1 MNMNMNMKW
10 VTWDQAA
17 ITALLCL
24 AVAMLSRRLPPTKW
38 RARIVSVAVS
48 GSSIILGA
56 MGEIPLRAAKC
67 EEAIASGAELE
78 QASNFADEG
87 TSPSSDT
94 RASAD
99 YRRHLAKV
107 LVFDALTEAKQRS

>member
-1 MNMNMNMKW
+1 
-10 VTWDQAA
+10 VLTEIHIPYAQEPTWSYQKFTSRSQDW
-17 ITALLCL
+17 
-24 AVAMLSRRLPPTKW
+24 AV
-38 RARIVSVAVS
+38 VSVAVS
-48 GSSIILGA
+48 GSNIILGA
-56 MGEIPLRAAKC
+56 MGEIPLRATKC
-67 EEAIASGAELE
+67 EQAIASGADLE